1 MTIQL
6 FWEVARTGETRRR
19 YFPPACE
26 AKGEGY
32 KDVVIH
38 VSFLEV
44 VHDGV
49 LVDLAEQHHVVHP
62 AVLDIVALPVVPVVA
77 PAPL

>member
-1 MTIQL
+1 MRERRDAAISHQPVKRR
-6 FWEVARTGETRRR
+6 EVQ
-19 YFPPACE
+19 
-26 AKGEGY
+26 GY

-44 VHDGV
+44 VDDGV
-49 LVDLAEQHHVVHP
+49 LVDLAEQHHVVHA